1 MRSTASKSEIEGT
14 KRLEAYEREKLCAV
28 AWGHRHRVL
37 IDYPLLNSTSRI
49 VQLEVR
55 CSALG
60 KHQTLSVVPSCSI
73 YGTAQKYLIQSSPD
87 PERYLCRTLF
97 SSFEISHNDL
107 VFFFYFCALTDQ
119 DRPKYLFNQKF
130 FVRSL
135 PLKVLMDLLQSTGN
149 NRRQNTARIFFSGN
163 LVLHAT
169 ISM

>member
-14 KRLEAYEREKLCAV
+14 KRLEAYGREKLCAV

-37 IDYPLLNSTSRI
+37 IDYPLLNSTLRI
-49 VQLEVR
+49 VQREVR

-60 KHQTLSVVPSCSI
+60 KHQTRSVVPSCRI

-107 VFFFYFCALTDQ
+107 VLFFYFRALTDQ
-119 DRPKYLFNQKF
+119 DRPRYRFNQ
-130 FVRSL
+130 
-135 PLKVLMDLLQSTGN
+135 
-149 NRRQNTARIFFSGN
+149 IFLWS
-163 LVLHAT
+163 VPCR
-169 ISM
+169 